1 MVDPRA
7 RFLLKTLIERYIID
21 GQPVGSRVLSRQSGL
36 ELSPATIRNVMADL
50 EEMGFITSPHTSAGR
65 VPTAKGYRFFVDSLL
80 VVKPLDQSEISE
92 LQDQLQ
98 ADRPQALVSAAAQLL
113 SSLTQFA
120 GVVATPRRREPSFRH
135 IEFLRLSERRILLI
149 IVTPDGDVQ
158 NRILHTDRQYTPS
171 QLIEASNFFNDHY
184 AGQPFAAIRGLL
196 ADELK
201 QLREDVVGLMTAAV
215 DAGDAALADNRDDL
229 VVSGEKNLLSASDLS
244 SNMDRLRRLFEVFEQ
259 KTSLLHLLDLSQR
272 AHGVHLFIGGE
283 SGLAPL
289 AECIVITAPYEIDG
303 HVIGTLGVIGPTRMA
318 YERVIPI
325 VDVTARLLSNALTQQ
340 SNEAGGSLQWQMR
353 RGQTRRG
360 SNPSTRPSRTGT
372 SRRCCR
378 AIGPTSSSAIPCS
391 ARYPGR

>member
-1 MVDPRA
+1 MVDSRA
-7 RFLLKTLIERYIID
+7 QYLLKSLIERYIID

-80 VVKPLDQSEISE
+80 VVKPLDQGEISE

-215 DAGDAALADNRDDL
+215 DAGDAALADSRDDL

-244 SNMDRLRRLFEVFEQ
+244 SNMDRLRRLFEIFEQ
-259 KTSLLHLLDLSQR
+259 KTSLLHLLDLSQH

-289 AECIVITAPYEIDG
+289 DECSVITAPYEIDG
-303 HVIGTLGVIGPTRMA
+303 QVIGTLGVIGPTRMA

-340 SNEAGGSLQWQMR
+340 SNER
-353 RGQTRRG
+353 
-360 SNPSTRPSRTGT
+360 
-372 SRRCCR
+372 
-378 AIGPTSSSAIPCS
+378 
-391 ARYPGR
+391 

>member
-1 MVDPRA
+1 MVDSRA
-7 RFLLKTLIERYIID
+7 QFLLKSLIERYIID

-92 LQDQLQ
+92 LQDQFQ

-135 IEFLRLSERRILLI
+135 IEFLRLSERRVLLI

-215 DAGDAALADNRDDL
+215 DAGDAALADSRDDL

-244 SNMDRLRRLFEVFEQ
+244 SNMDRLRRLFEIFEQ

-289 AECIVITAPYEIDG
+289 DECSVITAPYEIDG
-303 HVIGTLGVIGPTRMA
+303 QVIGTLGVIGPTRMA

-340 SNEAGGSLQWQMR
+340 SNER
-353 RGQTRRG
+353 
-360 SNPSTRPSRTGT
+360 
-372 SRRCCR
+372 
-378 AIGPTSSSAIPCS
+378 
-391 ARYPGR
+391 